1 MECRFFFNFNK
12 NKSLYLPTNCN
23 FSFFWREIMKKILI
37 TGGAGFVGSSLAI
50 RLKQKYPQ
58 YTVCCLDNLKRRGS
72 ELNLPRLAAQ
82 GIQFVHGDVRNRE
95 DLYALSGITT
105 IIEAS
110 AEPSVLAGLDNAPDY
125 LINTNLMGAVNC
137 LYLAAKEK
145 ADFIFISTSRV
156 YPIETVNNI
165 SFTERDTRFTFAEQ
179 QEIKGVT
186 KAGIAEDFPTEG
198 YRSIYGATKLAAEML
213 IGEFNKFCQV
223 RTVINRCGVLTGP
236 WQMGKVDQGVVV
248 LWVARHFWK
257 KDLGYFGYGG
267 QGKQVRDILH
277 IDDYFR
283 LIDYQIHH
291 MDKVDGRL
299 FNVGGGADVSVSLRE
314 LTALSET
321 VSGNSV
327 NIAAVKEDRQADIR
341 IYLTDNS
348 LVTGLTGWKPTIS
361 PAQIVADIHR
371 WLSENEQMLKPI
383 LS

>member
-1 MECRFFFNFNK
+1 
-12 NKSLYLPTNCN
+12 
-23 FSFFWREIMKKILI
+23 MKKILI

-50 RLKQKYPQ
+50 RLKEKYPQ
-58 YTVCCLDNLKRRGS
+58 YTICCLDNLKRRGS
-72 ELNLPRLAAQ
+72 ELNLLRLAAH

-125 LINTNLMGAVNC
+125 LINTNLMGAINC
-137 LYLAAKEK
+137 LYLAAREK

-156 YPIETVNNI
+156 YPIELVNNVFFI
-165 SFTERDTRFTFAEQ
+165 EKDTRFALADR
-179 QEIKGVT
+179 QEIRGVT

-198 YRSIYGATKLAAEML
+198 YRSLYGATKLASEML

-248 LWVARHFWK
+248 LWAARHFWK

-277 IDDYFR
+277 IDDYFK

-291 MDKVDGRL
+291 MDKLNGRL
-299 FNVGGGADVSVSLRE
+299 FNVGGGEDVSVSLRE
-314 LTALSET
+314 LTALCET
-321 VSGNSV
+321 ISGNSI
-327 NIAAVKEDRQADIR
+327 NIAAIKEDRQADIR
-341 IYLTDNS
+341 IYLTDNA
-348 LVTGLTGWKPTIS
+348 LVTALTGWRPTI
-361 PAQIVADIHR
+361 PATQIVADIHS
-371 WLSENEQMLKPI
+371 WLRENEQMLKPI

>member
-1 MECRFFFNFNK
+1 
-12 NKSLYLPTNCN
+12 
-23 FSFFWREIMKKILI
+23 MKKILI

-58 YTVCCLDNLKRRGS
+58 YVVCCLDNLKRRGS
-72 ELNLPRLAAQ
+72 ELNLPRLAAH

-156 YPIETVNNI
+156 YPIEAVNNI
-165 SFTERDTRFTFAEQ
+165 SFTEEETRFAFADR

-186 KAGIAEDFPTEG
+186 KAGIAEGFPTEG
-198 YRSIYGATKLAAEML
+198 YRSLYGATKLAAEML

-277 IDDYFR
+277 IDDYFT
-283 LIDYQIHH
+283 LVDYQIHN
-291 MDKVDGRL
+291 MEKLNGRL
-299 FNVGGGADVSVSLRE
+299 INVGGGKEVSVSLKE
-314 LTALSET
+314 LTALCET

-341 IYLTDNS
+341 IYLTDNA
-348 LVTGLTGWKPTIS
+348 LVTALTGWRPTI
-361 PAQIVADIHR
+361 PAAQIVADVHH
-371 WLSENEQMLKPI
+371 WLRENEPMLKPI